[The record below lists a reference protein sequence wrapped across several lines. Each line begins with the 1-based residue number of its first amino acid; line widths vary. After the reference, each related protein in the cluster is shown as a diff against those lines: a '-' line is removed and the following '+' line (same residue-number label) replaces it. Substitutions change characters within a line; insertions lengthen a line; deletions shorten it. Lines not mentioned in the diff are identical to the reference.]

1 MQTFIKSLF
10 LTLLFFV
17 YTFAIFETGA
27 FLEKRAIEIKQA
39 EEAALE
45 EQQNV
50 DSRTAEEYHKYYEIV
65 VSRIKASELEGIN
78 KEALKTYISG
88 YDKRFEETA
97 DIFFPDREKP
107 DNNYGSAF
115 PIVFNAF
122 KKAFD
127 KSEIAAYKN
136 LILSTGTALSEKDTE
151 YIFKE
156 QPASEPA
163 PAVETEVIETET
175 PNEEAAPGT
184 QESEEPLP

>member
-45 EQQNV
+45 EQQNI
-50 DSRTAEEYHKYYEIV
+50 DRRTAEEYHKYYEIV

-78 KEALKTYISG
+78 KEALKTYIAG

-107 DNNYGSAF
+107 DNNYGSGF
-115 PIVFNAF
+115 PVVFNAF

-127 KSEIAAYKN
+127 ESEIAAYKN
-136 LILSTGTALSEKDTE
+136 LILSTGMALSEEDTE

-156 QPASEPA
+156 QPAPEPA
-163 PAVETEVIETET
+163 APVETEAFETET